1 MTRIKLKTGAFMPTL
16 GLGTWRMNGRKCIS
30 TVSTAIDLGYRHIDT
45 AEMYGNELEV
55 GKAIKVAGI
64 DREQLFITT
73 KVWPH
78 NFQSKDFVKAFEI
91 SLRKLDTD
99 YVDLLLLHWPNEL
112 VPVKETLGELAK
124 LIDSGKVR
132 AGGVSNFSVE
142 QMEEALDYLDSGI
155 VCNQVRCHY
164 GSVPRDV
171 INYAR
176 LHNLVITAYSPL
188 KNGAISEVKILR
200 DMADKYNKTPAQI
213 ALRWLIQQGL
223 VTIPKASSFDRLQ
236 ENFSVTEFSLSQE
249 DIELL
254 GII

>member
-55 GKAIKVAGI
+55 GKAIKVSGI
-64 DREQLFITT
+64 DRDQLFITT

-78 NFQSKDFVKAFEI
+78 NFQPKDFIKAFDI

-99 YVDLLLLHWPNEL
+99 YVDLLLLHWPNDL
-112 VPVKETLGELAK
+112 VPVKETLGQLAK

-132 AGGVSNFSVE
+132 AGGVSNFSVG

-155 VCNQVRCHY
+155 VCNQVRCHH

-171 INYAR
+171 INFAR
-176 LHNLVITAYSPL
+176 LHNLAITAYSPL
-188 KNGAISEVKILR
+188 RNGAVSEVKILR

-223 VTIPKASSFDRLQ
+223 VAIPKASSFERLQ
-236 ENFSVTEFSLSQE
+236 ENLCVTEFSLSQE

>member
-45 AEMYGNELEV
+45 AEMYGNELEI

-64 DREQLFITT
+64 DRRELFITT
-73 KVWPH
+73 KIWPH
-78 NFQSKDFVKAFEI
+78 NFQSKDFIKAFEI

-99 YVDLLLLHWPNEL
+99 YVDLLLLHWPNDL
-112 VPVKETLGELAK
+112 IPVEETLSAMAN

-132 AGGVSNFSVE
+132 AGGVSNFSVS
-142 QMEEALDYLDSGI
+142 QMEDALDFLDSGI

-164 GSVPRDV
+164 GSVPRDI
-171 INYAR
+171 INYAH

-188 KNGAISEVKILR
+188 KNGGISEIKILR

-213 ALRWLIQQGL
+213 ALRWLIQQG
-223 VTIPKASSFDRLQ
+223 VVVIPKASSFDRLN
-236 ENFSVTEFSLSQE
+236 ENLIVTEFSISQE
-249 DIELL
+249 DIEIL
-254 GII
+254 GVI